1 MRRIP
6 TLAILLVLAS
16 CATAPPDTGGAAP
29 RASQSTSADIVG
41 TWRGQHT
48 CEGIVNAL
56 QDAGFG
62 LAVAIES
69 VVDNGLVPGADGTG
83 SLDTDHPCADA
94 IAIDHSH
101 VFSADG
107 QFQSLDQEGQ
117 EVDFGTWE
125 AIDKDTIV
133 IGAPDRADVAF
144 DYAVEGDV
152 LTLEPEFDEGCL
164 DFECQWA
171 VMVAM
176 AWSELERVA
185 P

>member
-16 CATAPPDTGGAAP
+16 CASAPSDTGSAAP
-29 RASQSTSADIVG
+29 SASQSTSADIIG
-41 TWRGQHT
+41 TWRAQHT
-48 CEGIVNAL
+48 CDGIVNAM

-69 VVDNGLVPGADGTG
+69 VVDNGLVPGGDGTG

-94 IAIDHSH
+94 IALDHSH

-107 QFQSLDQEGQ
+107 QFHSLDQAGD

-125 AIDKDTIV
+125 ALDEDTIV
-133 IGAPDRADVAF
+133 VGAPDRADVIF

-152 LTLEPEFDEGCL
+152 LTLEPQIEEGCL
-164 DFECQWA
+164 EFECQWA

-176 AWSELERVA
+176 SWSELERVA

>member
-6 TLAILLVLAS
+6 NLALLVVLAS
-16 CATAPPDTGGAAP
+16 CASAPSDTVSPAP
-29 RASQSTSADIVG
+29 IASRSTSADIVG

-62 LAVAIES
+62 PAVAIES
-69 VVDNGLVPGADGTG
+69 VVDNGLVTGGDGIG

-101 VFSADG
+101 VFTADG
-107 QFQSLDQEGQ
+107 QFQSLNQVGD

-125 AIDKDTIV
+125 AIDEDTIV
-133 IGAPDRADVAF
+133 IGAPDRADVTF

-152 LTLEPEFDEGCL
+152 LTLEPDLEEGCL
-164 DFECQWA
+164 EFECQWA

-176 AWSELERVA
+176 SWSELERVA